1 MTVLAR
7 IEPQRGSRARAVH
20 LVFVLPL
27 LAGIAVPARAR
38 ADDTPPASP
47 ADAPSDGTASPTDE
61 ARTHHRRGLELYDEG
76 DLRLALVELERA
88 YAIGK
93 SYKVLFNI
101 GQVELQLA
109 HYAKARLAL
118 ERYLTEGGSAIADKR
133 RAEVEADLT
142 TLRTRTAT
150 LTLRVNV
157 EGAEVVIDE
166 TAMGRA
172 PLAAVI
178 VNAGVLRIQ
187 VTKPGF
193 ASRTRE
199 VTLAGGDVQTVDFD
213 LAESR
218 PDFVVTQTTS
228 GLPGPAV
235 ASWIVTG
242 LLAAGTVGTGIA
254 ALAASSTYDTK
265 RETPIS
271 GSPEDARAD
280 LERQRSLVSGLALT
294 TDILAAATLVGAGV
308 SLYFTLRS
316 RPQPDAPQVR
326 VQGLGASIVMGF

>member
-1 MTVLAR
+1 MSAPTR
-7 IEPQRGSRARAVH
+7 SQSQRGCRARAAR
-20 LVFVLPL
+20 LVVALPL
-27 LAGIAVPARAR
+27 LAILAAPARAR
-38 ADDTPPASP
+38 ADDTPPP
-47 ADAPSDGTASPTDE
+47 APAEAADPAAEE
-61 ARTHHRRGLELYDEG
+61 ARMHHRRGLELYDEG

-101 GQVELQLA
+101 GQVELQLT

-118 ERYLTEGGSAIADKR
+118 ERYLVEGGSAITEKR
-133 RAEVEADLT
+133 RAEVEADLA

-172 PLAAVI
+172 PLTAVI
-178 VNAGVLRIQ
+178 VNAGALRIQ

-199 VTLAGGDVQTVDFD
+199 LTLAGGDAQTVDVE
-213 LAESR
+213 LTESK
-218 PDFVVTQTTS
+218 PDIVVTQTTS

-254 ALAASSTYDTK
+254 ALAASSTYDSK
-265 RETPIS
+265 RQTPIS

-280 LERQRSLVSGLALT
+280 LERQRSLVRGLALT
-294 TDILAAATLVGAGV
+294 TDLLGAATLVGAGV
-308 SLYFTLRS
+308 SLYFTLRP

-326 VQGLGASIVMGF
+326 IQGLGASFAMGF